1 MPIIAAVYLF
11 CYFSKNHICSRLI
24 LSFLAKFF
32 LDIQWGSV
40 QAGNNWDVPYN
51 ITFSNNVFVV
61 AAWDFAAGSSTTM
74 QFVGTN
80 FQQSNKNTFHLYTSN
95 TGNIGLGYLAIGN

>member
-1 MPIIAAVYLF
+1 MLYG
-11 CYFSKNHICSRLI
+11 
-24 LSFLAKFF
+24 
-32 LDIQWGSV
+32 DIGLPQACKQWGSV
-40 QAGNNWDVPYN
+40 QAGNNWDIPYN
-51 ITFSNNVFVV
+51 ITFPNNVFVV

-95 TGNIGLGYLAIGN
+95 TGNIGLGYLAIGY